1 MLNIDYPRILDVIA
15 AHLAPNRTESASF
28 LIWYLEN
35 YYRLDPL
42 DAVDSVC
49 DQKGDKGVDGIYVNE
64 DENTIDIFQCKI
76 SQKPGST
83 IGDTALKEFFGTLS
97 QFDSRVSLE
106 ALLASAGDAEVS
118 RLIKRLDLLDKI
130 GSYDVRGVF
139 VANADIDSNGMAYLG
154 STPRIKF
161 VGKIHL
167 LDSYISARAAEPV
180 AGSAT
185 FDISG
190 YQVAKYIVDKDTN
203 TVIAPVKAREL
214 VKLTGIVNQS
224 LFALNVRGSL
234 GRTQVNK
241 DIIKSIKDPTTH
253 KLFPLF
259 HNGIT
264 IIAESVEETEDVI
277 KIDRYYVVNGCQSL
291 THLFENP
298 ASLTDDLRVLT
309 KFIKVKN
316 VVSDLSE
323 NITRYS
329 NNQNGVKARDFKSN
343 NAIQIRLQNEFKKNY
358 SGLYHYEIKRGE
370 PAIAS
375 DVISNEIA
383 GQYLM
388 AFDLH
393 EPWATHRRYQVFE
406 DKHSE
411 LFGRPQVTADRI
423 ALCHEFAKAI
433 EGIIPKINNKLV
445 GKYILTKFMILHM
458 LRLIL
463 DEDVLGKE
471 VLKYPE
477 KFVRKEPDRKRLG
490 ICIQNLLE
498 EIVVDLN
505 HEVDGYGVDFD
516 YRGNLRNA
524 EWVKKLATEV
534 VSSHQKLVAR
544 GRLPSLEQDWKAAA
558 SVSKSA
564 T

>member
-1 MLNIDYPRILDVIA
+1 M
-15 AHLAPNRTESASF
+15 
-28 LIWYLEN
+28 
-35 YYRLDPL
+35 
-42 DAVDSVC
+42 DSVC

-97 QFDSRVSLE
+97 QFDSRASLE
-106 ALLASAGDAEVS
+106 ALLVSAGDAEVS
-118 RLIKRLDLLDKI
+118 CLIKRLDLLDKI
-130 GSYDVRGVF
+130 GNYDIRGVF
-139 VANADIDSNGMAYLG
+139 VANADFDSNGKAYLG
-154 STPRIKF
+154 STPRITF
-161 VGKIHL
+161 VGKTHL
-167 LDSYISARAAEPV
+167 LSTYISARSAEPV
-180 AGSAT
+180 TGQAT

-190 YQVAKYIVDKDTN
+190 YHVAKYIVDKDTN

-214 VKLTGIVNQS
+214 VKLTGIADQS
-224 LFALNVRGSL
+224 LFTLNVRGSL

-241 DIIKSIKDPTTH
+241 DIVRSIKDPTTH

-264 IIAESVEETEDVI
+264 IIAESVEETEDVV
-277 KIDRYYVVNGCQSL
+277 KIDHYYVVNGCQSL
-291 THLFENP
+291 THLFDNQ
-298 ASLTDDLRVLT
+298 ASLTDELRVLT

-316 VVSDLSE
+316 VVSSLSE

-343 NAIQIRLQNEFKKNY
+343 NAIQIRLQNEFKRNY
-358 SGLYHYEIKRGE
+358 PGLYHYEIKRGE
-370 PAIAS
+370 PATAS

-388 AFDLH
+388 AFDLQ

-423 ALCHEFAKAI
+423 AICHEFAKAI
-433 EGIIPKINNKLV
+433 EDIIPKINNKLV
-445 GKYILTKFMILHM
+445 GKYLLTKFMILYM

-463 DEDVLGKE
+463 DKDVLGRE
-471 VLKYPE
+471 VLKNPE
-477 KFVRKEPDRKRLG
+477 KFVRKGPDRTRLG
-490 ICIQNLLE
+490 VCIRNLLE

-505 HEVDGYGVDFD
+505 HEVDGYVLDFD

-524 EWVKKLATEV
+524 EWVNKLATEV

-544 GRLPSLEQDWKAAA
+544 DRLPSFEQDWNAAA
-558 SVSKSA
+558 SDGKSA
-564 T
+564 A